1 MTTDFDPSAGSSE
14 HSTSTLVIDCGGGG
28 FKATVFD
35 ETGTMRA
42 QPIRVPTPYPLP
54 PTRFVDTI
62 VEMAAT
68 LPPADRASIGLP
80 GMIRHGVVITTPHYV
95 TARGPR
101 SRVKSEL
108 VAQWHGFDARTA
120 LAGALDVP
128 TLVLNDAEFHAAGVV
143 AGQGLE
149 LVLTLGTGLGCA
161 LFDGGRLAPHL
172 ELSQAP
178 VRWGLSYDTYIGEH
192 ERRRLGDSFWSRR
205 VVRVVDGLRPIF
217 LWDRL
222 YIGGGNSRHITASQI
237 VKLGDDT
244 VIVPNTAALVGGARI
259 WQLAGGAAG

>member
-1 MTTDFDPSAGSSE
+1 
-14 HSTSTLVIDCGGGG
+14 
-28 FKATVFD
+28 
-35 ETGTMRA
+35 MRA

-68 LPPADRASIGLP
+68 LPRSDRASIGLP

-101 SRVKSEL
+101 SRVKPDL

-120 LAGALDVP
+120 LAKALDMP

-259 WQLAGGAAG
+259 WQLAGGAVG

>member
-14 HSTSTLVIDCGGGG
+14 HSTSTLVVDCGGGG

-35 ETGTMRA
+35 ESGTMRA

-62 VEMAAT
+62 VEMAGT

-101 SRVKSEL
+101 SRVKPEL